1 MALKTWRLRRMQRS
15 KALKKMHACRLCA
28 MSCKLVT
35 VCVAYSCSRSTLLGL
50 VVLFVR
56 MGYKEATINQ
66 LRIVAAIGHAG
77 HSPIA

>member
-1 MALKTWRLRRMQRS
+1 
-15 KALKKMHACRLCA
+15 